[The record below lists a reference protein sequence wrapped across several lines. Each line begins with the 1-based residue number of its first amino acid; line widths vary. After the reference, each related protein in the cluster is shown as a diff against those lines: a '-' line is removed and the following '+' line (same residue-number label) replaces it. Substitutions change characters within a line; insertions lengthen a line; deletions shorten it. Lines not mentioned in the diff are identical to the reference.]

1 MNFYNILNSN
11 INDSQK
17 DIKKK
22 YYKLCKKYHPDKNY
36 NNQSDHIKKI
46 NLAYEVLGDSEKRN
60 KYNKFILKNQ
70 KSNLDYLN
78 MLFLFYKT
86 VSNNIL
92 QILLKK
98 TILSYLTITQTI
110 NVKFE
115 DFYNN
120 NNHKVTIITKN
131 YNNHNDSNHEIVFT
145 LNDTNKFFHKKGD
158 IYESFQGD
166 INININIDYS
176 NYLQFQIV
184 NDKLFC
190 ECTKKTQFIELP
202 NNDILDIAN
211 VKWDHSKIGTICTI
225 PNYGLFINKYRR
237 DYLTLYKN

>member
-1 MNFYNILNSN
+1 
-11 INDSQK
+11 
-17 DIKKK
+17 
-22 YYKLCKKYHPDKNY
+22 
-36 NNQSDHIKKI
+36 
-46 NLAYEVLGDSEKRN
+46 
-60 KYNKFILKNQ
+60 
-70 KSNLDYLN
+70 

-131 YNNHNDSNHEIVFT
+131 YNNQNDSNHEIVFT
-145 LNDTNKFFHKKGD
+145 LNDTNKFFNKKGD

-211 VKWDHSKIGTICTI
+211 VKWNHSKIGTICTI